1 MQFVARVEARA
12 RELRDACKQTVSDE
26 MLSGVVVEGLLPAYN
41 SVVEA
46 LRVSKA
52 LTMVNLKDELVTADN
67 RLDKQRTQDAELRA
81 AAAAVQH
88 QRQSQ
93 PANDRQ
99 RYEDRECFYC
109 GKKGHVKSERRKLKR
124 DEKSGQTSN
133 VVPTPPA
140 SQVRSLMMLMNALC
154 NIQRGNRIVPDDV
167 LLFDTGAT
175 HHMVSNRQFFAAMKE
190 PSMCSVICGGGEEHP
205 VLGQGTVYLKTPY
218 GLLTMSDVLFV
229 PSLATNVMSGL
240 TALDRG
246 FSWAGRDDTV
256 QLMKNGRI
264 CFVAKRHHVLLAVDG
279 SLTVTEGQCYSS
291 ASSDAALWHRRLA
304 HPGDGALTR
313 TLGNWRGK
321 TIPSLAGNIS
331 LVNSFQTAIPG
342 PRRRWSSYMRT

>member
-26 MLSGVVVEGLLPAYN
+26 MLSGVVVEGLLLAYN
-41 SVVEA
+41 SIVEA

-52 LTMVNLKDELVTADN
+52 LTMVNLKDELITADN
-67 RLDKQRTQDAELRA
+67 RLDKQRTQDAELLA

-99 RYEDRECFYC
+99 RNEDRECFYC
-109 GKKGHVKSERRKLKR
+109 GKKGHVKSKCRKLKR

-140 SQVRSLMMLMNALC
+140 SQVRSEMMLMNAIC

-175 HHMVSNRQFFAAMKE
+175 HHMQGSKDPAREHFCG
-190 PSMCSVICGGGEEHP
+190 SRSGSV
-205 VLGQGTVYLKTPY
+205 VL
-218 GLLTMSDVLFV
+218 
-229 PSLATNVMSGL
+229 
-240 TALDRG
+240 
-246 FSWAGRDDTV
+246 
-256 QLMKNGRI
+256 
-264 CFVAKRHHVLLAVDG
+264 
-279 SLTVTEGQCYSS
+279 
-291 ASSDAALWHRRLA
+291 RLA
-304 HPGDGALTR
+304 IL
-313 TLGNWRGK
+313 
-321 TIPSLAGNIS
+321 
-331 LVNSFQTAIPG
+331 
-342 PRRRWSSYMRT
+342 SSRLR